1 MSKRSAIS
9 EGFAR
14 ASDKMFYINILQA
27 YSSSCPADAPARIMF
42 HLGARLLVQRD
53 RNNDK

>member
-9 EGFAR
+9 QGFSR
-14 ASDKMFYINILQA
+14 ASDKMFYINILQT
-27 YSSSCPADAPARIMF
+27 YSSGCPADAPARIMF